1 MIDLMMEM
9 KYKAINSK
17 YDNSLGDMRRAI
29 AKAKLSILAVENQ
42 LELGSVP
49 SANLEQAQKYIGLA
63 VHESE
68 KLAIYDEAMK
78 FYGEAAIA

>member
-1 MIDLMMEM
+1 MVNLMMEM

-17 YDNSLGDMRRAI
+17 YDDSLGDMRRAI
-29 AKAKLSILAVENQ
+29 AKAKMSILAAEKQ
-42 LELGSVP
+42 LELGSIP
-49 SANLEQAQKYIGLA
+49 CANLTQAEKCIGLA

-68 KLAIYDEAMK
+68 KLAIYDEEMK

>member
-1 MIDLMMEM
+1 MMEM

-17 YDNSLGDMRRAI
+17 YEDSMGDMRRAI
-29 AKAKLSILAVENQ
+29 ARAKLSILAVESQ

-49 SANLEQAQKYIGLA
+49 SANLEQAQKCIGLA
-63 VHESE
+63 IHESE
-68 KLAIYDEAMK
+68 KLAIYNEAMK